1 MEEEQE
7 INRSLRRKKSSV
19 VGNITS
25 CFNGA
30 IHTQHRRRASLDGSE
45 PFSSSSP
52 VSASHHRK
60 PTTPSAW
67 FKSKTND
74 LPEIKG
80 RCRNFISR
88 MGRHRR
94 HSSADFSYDPLSYS
108 LNFDDVSPSSSDTAM
123 MDFNARLPVTPPRRT
138 PFQDQ
143 HHLPRSKNSGEAGGN
158 DDLRRGFEALSVTI
172 KAKGDTITTTTT
184 TTTPPLIRMR

>member
-1 MEEEQE
+1 MEEEQK

-19 VGNITS
+19 VGNITC

-30 IHTQHRRRASLDGSE
+30 THTQHRRRASLDGS
-45 PFSSSSP
+45 
-52 VSASHHRK
+52 HRK
-60 PTTPSAW
+60 LTTSAW

-108 LNFDDVSPSSSDTAM
+108 LNFDDDAPSSSDDAM
-123 MDFNARLPVTPPRRT
+123 MNFNARLPVTPPRT
-138 PFQDQ
+138 G
-143 HHLPRSKNSGEAGGN
+143 SGAGN
-158 DDLRRGFEALSVTI
+158 DDLRRGFEALSVTM
-172 KAKGDTITTTTT
+172 KERRNTTTTT
-184 TTTPPLIRMR
+184 DQEEVTPPMTPLSSPSNHGLLVQLC